1 MNNFGFTYLPVPK
14 WILLLSLT
22 FATFTFK
29 ASNKNEQDPSK
40 EDNNAVV
47 SSTMEDLGGEN
58 NLGKKE
64 KRKGKIKTQGKNSIP
79 VQEAATSSSSGF
91 DREDF
96 EEEKEFYETVCHW
109 VNCDKG
115 DFGTQDNLVKVFISY
130 SFCYLISIKS
140 F

>member
-1 MNNFGFTYLPVPK
+1 MLCTKIVSDIQNNFCTQIVNLMFCKKESFWQRFTC
-14 WILLLSLT
+14 
-22 FATFTFK
+22 
-29 ASNKNEQDPSK
+29 
-40 EDNNAVV
+40 
-47 SSTMEDLGGEN
+47 

-64 KRKGKIKTQGKNSIP
+64 KRKGKIKAQGKNSIP

-115 DFGTQDNLVKVFISY
+115 DFGTQDNLVKVCI
-130 SFCYLISIKS
+130 LIT
-140 F
+140 FY

>member
-1 MNNFGFTYLPVPK
+1 M
-14 WILLLSLT
+14 LLSLT
-22 FATFTFK
+22 FASFIFK

-115 DFGTQDNLVKVFISY
+115 DFGTQDNLVKVFIIY
-130 SFCYLISIKS
+130 SFAT
-140 F
+140 

>member
-1 MNNFGFTYLPVPK
+1 M
-14 WILLLSLT
+14 LLSLT
-22 FATFTFK
+22 FATFKFK

-64 KRKGKIKTQGKNSIP
+64 KRKGKIKAQGKNSIP

-115 DFGTQDNLVKVFISY
+115 DFGTQDNLVKVFIIH
-130 SFCYLISIKS
+130 SFCNLIKLLNN
-140 F
+140 

>member
-1 MNNFGFTYLPVPK
+1 MWVSGCKNNRF
-14 WILLLSLT
+14 WQI
-22 FATFTFK
+22 FTF
-29 ASNKNEQDPSK
+29 
-40 EDNNAVV
+40 
-47 SSTMEDLGGEN
+47 

-64 KRKGKIKTQGKNSIP
+64 KRKGKIKAQGKNSIP

-115 DFGTQDNLVKVFISY
+115 DFGTQDNLVKVFII
-130 SFCYLISIKS
+130 LILNWRSDNVGMYFIKS
-140 F
+140 SIFQNTTKKFDRFLPWKVV